1 MRGRTSVDY
10 TDTGFQNVYRTGQN
24 NLSNAQVK
32 WAANGYRFASRP
44 KRNGKKRLGAGWP
57 AITFLGQAWVAR
69 FKAISVETKPII
81 LKATIHFVMAVPP
94 TPVGYYNGSQTPGGP
109 DMANGYGLYDMAGNV
124 WEWVWDWHDSGWYA
138 RNEARIN
145 DTRGPA
151 GSSDRVIRGGSWVY
165 SADDC
170 RAAYRNNNATSGRNT
185 DFGFR
190 LALAC

>member
-10 TDTGFQNVYRTGQN
+10 TDTGFQNVYRTGQS

-32 WAANGYRFASRP
+32 WAANGYRLPTEAEWEKAARGGLAGHHFPWSSLGGTFQSHISGNKANYSESNHP
-44 KRNGKKRLGAGWP
+44 FRNG
-57 AITFLGQAWVAR
+57 
-69 FKAISVETKPII
+69 S
-81 LKATIHFVMAVPP
+81 PP
-94 TPVGYYNGSQTPGGP
+94 TTPVGYYNGSQTPGGA

-124 WEWVWDWHDSGWYA
+124 WEWVWDWHDSGWYG

-151 GSSDRVIRGGSWVY
+151 EGSNCAIRGGSWFY